1 MVGTERGV
9 RAVAVQEVFGSQ
21 EIVLKDTGAY
31 VEKPAGILGVTVLGD
46 GSIAPVIDL
55 PQLLR
60 SAPLAS
66 SVQPA
71 SAGERAI
78 GWIGIESGRWPVYC
92 VDGAFA
98 PARPAPER
106 RRMVALLDRG
116 ERCFGVLSDDVRPI
130 PGASVALHRLP
141 AAMRLPDSPLLG
153 LLVRGE
159 SAIALSGAGAML
171 RRLSG
176 LQPEAVE

>member
-1 MVGTERGV
+1 MKAE
-9 RAVAVQEVFGSQ
+9 AHYA
-21 EIVLKDTGAY
+21 L
-31 VEKPAGILGVTVLGD
+31 L
-46 GSIAPVIDL
+46 VIDGAEFAV
-55 PQLLR
+55 PQSDVRMLE
-60 SAPLAS
+60 SAS

-71 SAGERAI
+71 GAGERAI
-78 GWIGIESGRWPVYC
+78 GWISTESGRWPVYC
-92 VDGAFA
+92 VDAAFA
-98 PARPAPER
+98 PVRPAPER

-116 ERCFGVLSDDVRPI
+116 ERCFGVLCDDVRPI

-176 LQPEAVE
+176 PQPEEVR